1 MLVVTMG
8 LFVSVRNLM
17 YQRLVLLKG
26 VACSSEVENQ
36 ITRLVAQKSALPLS
50 VHSVNESLTVD
61 EQTLFL
67 TCLSDSELKAWLVVY
82 LKAEVKPALAIL
94 PNEFCPYAMRS
105 FGVNK
110 DLNLALEDAL
120 DDARCIPMDVLL
132 CNDVPVLRH
141 LTVGDVFGL
150 NKTLEPNFWQK
161 VRAFWQNLHQIRFN
175 SYSLITAKEQTI
187 QTAATGLLVMEHNSR
202 ALGANRLSEDLSC
215 QDGKL
220 SAFVLAPRS
229 LLSYLT
235 FLFVVFFVRRFRM
248 QDVSKTVGVIK
259 TGTLTITSGG
269 RDMAYRLDGENLT
282 ANQLSLQICPLSIR
296 VHLGRGFGDLSG
308 LESKGADS
316 SADKDTVRVQALP
329 QGELTSAL
337 LSKPLSFFPRASDDD
352 FKDVFVSLRAG
363 AQFSESYIVL
373 MVLSTLLAATGLFMS
388 SAPVI
393 IGAMILAPLMSPIIS
408 LSMGVVRYENNL
420 MFSALKSIFWG
431 SLVALL
437 VAMLFTWMMP
447 LHTLTPEIEARLN
460 PNVLDLMVA
469 VVSGIAGAYASA
481 RSEVAKSLAGVAIA
495 VALIPPLSVTGIGL
509 GWGDMDIV
517 IGSFLLFL
525 TNLVGITLAAAI
537 TFIVLGYSP
546 LTRAKKGV
554 SYIFVLMA
562 LITIPLMVSFY
573 DLLQKNQFMQQM
585 QAVDWAQ
592 DAAMRVEVTNV
603 ALLEEG
609 AAKVWVDVLASEPIT
624 PALLRQ
630 VQQRMQQQSGRA
642 IELEVSQ
649 RLLLQQDGGAH
660 E

>member
-1 MLVVTMG
+1 
-8 LFVSVRNLM
+8 M
-17 YQRLVLLKG
+17 YERLVLLKG
-26 VACSSEVENQ
+26 LACSAEIESQ
-36 ITRLVAQKSALPLS
+36 IRRWVAEKSALPLLVKS
-50 VHSVNESLTVD
+50 PDEALVVD

-67 TCLSDSELKAWLVVY
+67 ICLTDAELKAWLVQYVKGE
-82 LKAEVKPALAIL
+82 LKPALAIL
-94 PNEFCPYAMRS
+94 PNDSCPYAMRS
-105 FGVNK
+105 FGVSK
-110 DLNLALEDAL
+110 DLVQALEDAL
-120 DDARCIPMDVLL
+120 DHARCVPMDVLL

-175 SYSLITAKEQTI
+175 SYSLVTAKEQTI

-202 ALGANRLSEDLSC
+202 SLGANRLNEDLSC

-248 QDVSKTVGVIK
+248 QDLSKTVGVIK
-259 TGTLTITSGG
+259 TSVLTITSGG
-269 RDMAYRLDGENLT
+269 REMAYRLDGETLS
-282 ANQLSLQICPLSIR
+282 ASQLSLQICPLSMR
-296 VHLGRGFGDLSG
+296 VHLGRGFGDLTG
-308 LESKGADS
+308 LESKGADTTV
-316 SADKDTVRVQALP
+316 DKDTVRVQALP

-431 SLVALL
+431 TSVALL

-447 LHTLTPEIEARLN
+447 LHTITPEIEARLN

-509 GWGDMDIV
+509 GWGDMSIV

-592 DAAMRVEVTNV
+592 GAALRVEVTNV
-603 ALLEEG
+603 ALQSDG
-609 AAKVWVDVLASEPIT
+609 AAKVWIDVLASEPVT
-624 PALLRQ
+624 PLLLGQ
-630 VQQRMQQQSGRA
+630 LQQRMQQQSGRD

-649 RLLLQQDGGAH
+649 RVLLKPGSGRD

>member
-1 MLVVTMG
+1 
-8 LFVSVRNLM
+8 M

>member
-1 MLVVTMG
+1 
-8 LFVSVRNLM
+8 M

-50 VHSVNESLTVD
+50 VHSVNEALTVD

-67 TCLSDSELKAWLVVY
+67 TCLSDAELKAWLVVY

-120 DDARCIPMDVLL
+120 DDSRCIPMDVLL

-592 DAAMRVEVTNV
+592 GAAMRVEVTNV

-624 PALLRQ
+624 PGLLRQ

-649 RLLLQQDGGAH
+649 RLLLQQDGGAND
-660 E
+660 

>member
-1 MLVVTMG
+1 
-8 LFVSVRNLM
+8 M

-120 DDARCIPMDVLL
+120 DDSRCIPMDVLL

>member
-1 MLVVTMG
+1 
-8 LFVSVRNLM
+8 M

-50 VHSVNESLTVD
+50 VHSVNKSLTVD

-120 DDARCIPMDVLL
+120 DDSRCIPMDVLL